1 MSITAVELPGLVA
14 GTWAIDPTHS
24 EVGFS
29 VRHLMVSKVKGTFKT
44 FEGTLTIA
52 DDLLDSRVEA
62 TIDASS
68 VDTRDENRDN
78 HLRSADFFDVD
89 QHPQL
94 TFSSTSIR
102 PKGDAYIVTGDLTIH
117 GVTRSVDLDLEFN
130 GVSPDPWGG
139 TRTGFSASTEI
150 NRSDFGVEFN
160 IPLESGGFV
169 VGDRI
174 KITLEIEAVL
184 QKD

>member
-1 MSITAVELPGLVA
+1 MSTTAVEIPGLVA
-14 GTWAIDPTHS
+14 GTWAIDPSHS

-44 FEGTLTIA
+44 FEGKLTIA
-52 DDLLDSRVEA
+52 EDVLESRVEA

-68 VDTRDENRDN
+68 VDTRDEGRDN
-78 HLRSADFFDVD
+78 HLRSSDFFHVAE
-89 QHPQL
+89 HPQI
-94 TFSSTSIR
+94 TFASTSLR
-102 PKGDAYIVTGDLTIH
+102 PAGRDYVVAGDLTIH
-117 GVTRSVDLDLEFN
+117 GVTRRVELNLEFN

-139 TRTGFSASTEI
+139 LRTGFSASTEI
-150 NRSDFGVEFN
+150 NRTDYGVEFN
-160 IPLESGGFV
+160 MPLDGGGVV
-169 VGDRI
+169 VGDKV